1 MFSHNLEAHRQDM
14 GETDRTIRPHLD
26 NKFKNLF
33 SHNLNKPTKEMR
45 EDVLT
50 QAEHTYT
57 IDERTCVR
65 TIRKHLDKI

>member
-14 GETDRTIRPHLD
+14 RETDRTIRPHLD

-57 IDERTCVR
+57 IDEGACVR
-65 TIRKHLDKI
+65 TIRKQLDKI